1 MYNREYNR
9 DRGQNLRRPHKNAK
23 LSFKVAA
30 EWFEEESNK
39 QKEEALCFAPKSF
52 FAAEQRGERQVVN
65 RKQRLMHVL
74 A

>member
-1 MYNREYNR
+1 MYNR

-39 QKEEALCFAPKSF
+39 QKEEALCFALKSF
-52 FAAEQRGERQVVN
+52 LQRSREARG
-65 RKQRLMHVL
+65 RL
-74 A
+74 